1 MLPSSIFG
9 AMLPS
14 SILTAEKES
23 SNFGAIRESSIFGA
37 IRESSI
43 FGAIRVS
50 SIFGAI
56 RESSI
61 FGAIRESSIFGA
73 SRESSIFGA
82 YRRLTTESSSCPE
95 LKKKSV
101 FQARGCMR
109 GLDQREQSKNVRP
122 GVVSSKAE
130 INLPPP
136 LLSSSHLSCPPPP
149 LHLNFNKFTQFDGW
163 SSGLTVHFS
172 SGLSLKSH
180 VYRPT

>member
-9 AMLPS
+9 AILPS

-23 SNFGAIRESSIFGA
+23 SN
-37 IRESSI
+37 
-43 FGAIRVS
+43 
-50 SIFGAI
+50 FGAI

-130 INLPPP
+130 INRPPP
-136 LLSSSHLSCPPPP
+136 PPSLFFTPLLPPPP

>member
-23 SNFGAIRESSIFGA
+23 SN
-37 IRESSI
+37 
-43 FGAIRVS
+43 
-50 SIFGAI
+50 FGAI

-136 LLSSSHLSCPPPP
+136 FSLLHTSPAPP

>member
-1 MLPSSIFG
+1 MSSI
-9 AMLPS
+9 
-14 SILTAEKES
+14 
-23 SNFGAIRESSIFGA
+23 FGAIRESSIFGA

-43 FGAIRVS
+43 FGAIRVSSIFGAIRES

-101 FQARGCMR
+101 FQARCCMR
-109 GLDQREQSKNVRP
+109 GLDLREQSKNVRP
-122 GVVSSKAE
+122 GVVSLTAE
-130 INLPPP
+130 INQDQDSLP
-136 LLSSSHLSCPPPP
+136 
-149 LHLNFNKFTQFDGW
+149 
-163 SSGLTVHFS
+163 
-172 SGLSLKSH
+172 
-180 VYRPT
+180 

>member
-1 MLPSSIFG
+1 
-9 AMLPS
+9 
-14 SILTAEKES
+14 
-23 SNFGAIRESSIFGA
+23 
-37 IRESSI
+37 
-43 FGAIRVS
+43 
-50 SIFGAI
+50 
-56 RESSI
+56 
-61 FGAIRESSIFGA
+61 
-73 SRESSIFGA
+73 
-82 YRRLTTESSSCPE
+82 
-95 LKKKSV
+95 
-101 FQARGCMR
+101 MR

-136 LLSSSHLSCPPPP
+136 PFSLLHTSPAPPPPP